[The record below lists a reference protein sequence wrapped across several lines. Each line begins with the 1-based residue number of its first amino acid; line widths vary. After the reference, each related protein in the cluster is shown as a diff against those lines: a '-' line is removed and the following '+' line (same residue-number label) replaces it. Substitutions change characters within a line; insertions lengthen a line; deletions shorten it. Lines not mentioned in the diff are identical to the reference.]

1 MGSVGG
7 SFFQGRLQLD
17 KTRRRQ
23 ALRQVPPVHL
33 HGKALPKLLR
43 TFGFA
48 KTSVFGLSSTLAK
61 LVFID
66 RALSRP
72 RTMPSMT
79 TQAGKQDSERQRCAG

>member
-43 TFGFA
+43 SFGFA
-48 KTSVFGLSSTLAK
+48 KTSFFGLSSTLAK
-61 LVFID
+61 LVLFIVHNL
-66 RALSRP
+66 ATP
-72 RTMPSMT
+72 MPSMT
-79 TQAGKQDSERQRCAG
+79 TQAGKENSERQRCAG